1 MKIKPINLSEEEDG
15 EKYSMGFY
23 VREIEQDPLFFELM
37 DKYKKISKKGKNDK
51 KKANLNNNN

>member
-23 VREIEQDPLFFELM
+23 VREIEQDPLFSELT
-37 DKYKKISKKGKNDK
+37 DKYKKIYK
-51 KKANLNNNN
+51 KKKLAD